1 MNFGLQ
7 DQIDDL
13 RGMMETIL
21 NMVQQNGQQTMDA
34 GVAQSNVNNQRT
46 NENASPA
53 TQSVSTNAYVGG
65 FRSIKEIADM
75 IPEFDPTNKQS
86 LTVQQFVDR
95 VGSVMNAYQLE
106 EKCVLVAVYGRLKG
120 VARVWLDAQPTV
132 HTSWNDFAKALK
144 HEFCVSYDEAQV
156 HRIMSESGRK
166 TGERISD
173 YCFRVYALGKRFQL
187 SESAIIQYTRQGLN
201 HRDLQMAIASQRFES
216 AKQMREIIEEWLTNR
231 FDGISG
237 KQNFETQATIKNAP
251 RQQTASGESR
261 KIVCYNCG
269 EVGHISSKCTKEQ
282 KRSRCTDCG
291 KVHKR
296 EDPVNCGRK
305 QATHNA
311 RKAEMTQNEKCFV
324 KKINVNGKMFE
335 ALIDTG
341 SECSLVRK
349 STADMLKVECED
361 CFTHL
366 NGISGGRYTMRERCM
381 CDIVIGK
388 AKVSTLV
395 YIVADNMLQTDF
407 LLGQDILA
415 RKGLLFMVENGE
427 SKLEAECRYGVA
439 LPNDECFAKLTNNVS
454 NEDQRLK
461 LQALLKNYNDLFS
474 DGLKGIGKSHLIEM
488 KIVLKSEKVITQAP
502 YRVPAPK
509 RMVITQMIKNL
520 EENDIIA
527 KSSSE
532 FASPIV
538 LVKRKMEAIDFAWI
552 TVV

>member
-1 MNFGLQ
+1 MPKVSELKIDQIKVILREKGLTTSGTRAELELRLIQEIGTDEIEAPTVMNSGWQ
-7 DQIDDL
+7 EQIDDL

-21 NMVQQNGQQTMDA
+21 NMVKQNGQQTNDA
-34 GVAQSNVNNQRT
+34 GVVQANTNNQRS
-46 NENASPA
+46 NENASQA
-53 TQSVSTNAYVGG
+53 TQSISTSAYMGG

-95 VGSVMNAYQLE
+95 VGSVMNAYQLD

-120 VARVWLDAQPTV
+120 VARIWLDAQPNV
-132 HTSWNDFAKALK
+132 HTSWNNFAEELK

-156 HRIMSESGRK
+156 HRIMSESVRK

-201 HRDLQMAIASQRFES
+201 HRDLQIAIAAQRFES

-231 FDGISG
+231 VNSIG
-237 KQNFETQATIKNAP
+237 
-251 RQQTASGESR
+251 ASGES
-261 KIVCYNCG
+261 KNIVCYNCG

-282 KRSRCTDCG
+282 KRSRCADCG

-311 RKAEMTQNEKCFV
+311 RKAEVTQNEKCFV

-349 STADMLKVECED
+349 STADMLKVEREE

-366 NGISGGRYTMRERCM
+366 NGISGGRYTMLERCM
-381 CDIVIGK
+381 CDIVIGE

-395 YIVADNMLQTDF
+395 YIVADSMLQTEF
-407 LLGQDILA
+407 LLGQDMLA

-439 LPNDECFAKLTNNVS
+439 LPNDECFTKLTNNVS

-461 LQALLKNYNDLFS
+461 LQALLKNYNDMFS
-474 DGLKGIGKSHLIEM
+474 DGLKGIGYYPSAL
-488 KIVLKSEKVITQAP
+488 
-502 YRVPAPK
+502 
-509 RMVITQMIKNL
+509 
-520 EENDIIA
+520 
-527 KSSSE
+527 SSSGSK
-532 FASPIV
+532 ANGNN
-538 LVKRKMEAIDFAWI
+538 AND
-552 TVV
+552 